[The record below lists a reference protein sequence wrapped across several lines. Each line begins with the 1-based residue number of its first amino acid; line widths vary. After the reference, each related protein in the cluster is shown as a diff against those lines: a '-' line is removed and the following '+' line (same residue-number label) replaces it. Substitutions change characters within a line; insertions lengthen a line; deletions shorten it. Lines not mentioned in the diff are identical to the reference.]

1 VTRAPGVK
9 ESRLSRPGWKI
20 LGVLLLVGLVMAAAW
35 GTRAGARSMAFFR
48 VRAVEVKG
56 TQYLRPDE
64 IVGLLAVDTLASL
77 WDDLEPLRRRVSN
90 HPQVASVSI
99 ARKMP
104 GTLVVTVEENLP
116 VALVPT
122 PKGLL
127 PYDSLGKQLPIDPS
141 RQRLDL
147 PVVATRDP
155 ILLKL
160 VGAIRSL
167 EPSLFARVEEV
178 RRTGRQEIQLTLSPI
193 SEEATAESGDS
204 LSARRPSVRVRATTG
219 LSVARLA
226 DIFPVESDLARRK
239 SRVDELDLRYR
250 DQVIA
255 RLQ

>member
-1 VTRAPGVK
+1 
-9 ESRLSRPGWKI
+9 
-20 LGVLLLVGLVMAAAW
+20 MAAAW

-56 TQYLRPDE
+56 TQYLRPEE
-64 IVGLLAVDTLASL
+64 IVARLAVDTLASL
-77 WDDLEPLRRRVSN
+77 WDDIEPLRRRIGN
-90 HPQVASVSI
+90 HPQIRSVEI
-99 ARKMP
+99 TRKMP

-122 PKGLL
+122 AKGLL
-127 PYDSLGKQLPIDPS
+127 PYDSLGTQLPIDPS
-141 RQRLDL
+141 RQALDL

-160 VGAIRSL
+160 VGAIRSK
-167 EPSLFARVEEV
+167 EPLLFARVEEV
-178 RRTGRQEIQLTLSPI
+178 RRTGKQEIQLTLSPAQGDSI
-193 SEEATAESGDS
+193 AESSDS
-204 LSARRPSVRVRATTG
+204 IPVRRSSLRIRATTG

-239 SRVDELDLRYR
+239 ARVDELDLRYR